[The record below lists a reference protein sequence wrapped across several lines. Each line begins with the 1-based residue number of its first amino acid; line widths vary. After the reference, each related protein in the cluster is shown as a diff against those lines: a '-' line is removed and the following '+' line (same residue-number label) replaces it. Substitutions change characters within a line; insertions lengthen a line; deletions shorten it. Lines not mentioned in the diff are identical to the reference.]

1 MSDII
6 ISKNDVAKIAKLA
19 KIAISENEMEI
30 AQKEL
35 SNIFALIEKM
45 QQVPTQNVKPMTHSQ
60 DIFQRLRD
68 DKVSE
73 MQSLEIAT
81 SQREQFLNIAPETEN
96 NHFIVPKV
104 IE

>member
-1 MSDII
+1 MSEVI

-19 KIAISENEMEI
+19 KIAITESEMEI

-45 QQVPTQNVKPMTHSQ
+45 QQVPTQNVQPMTHSQ
-60 DIFQRLRD
+60 DIFQRLRSD
-68 DKVSE
+68 EVSE
-73 MQSLEIAT
+73 MQTQEIAT
-81 SQREQFLNIAPETEN
+81 EQREQFLNIAPETEN
-96 NHFIVPKV
+96 NHFIVPKF